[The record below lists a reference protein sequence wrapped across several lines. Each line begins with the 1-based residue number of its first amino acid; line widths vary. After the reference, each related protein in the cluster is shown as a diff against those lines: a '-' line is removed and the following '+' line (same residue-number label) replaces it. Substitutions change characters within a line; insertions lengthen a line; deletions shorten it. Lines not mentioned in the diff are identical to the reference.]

1 MIIDTHAHIDVADFD
16 EDREAV
22 IERARENG
30 VQYMVNIGCDI
41 ESSYRSMELAE
52 QHDFI
57 YATAGIHPHDV
68 KSINGDTYA
77 HLRQLLL
84 HPKVIAL
91 GEIGLDFFKNYS
103 PQDQQRTHFRKQI
116 QLAREMNKPI
126 IIHKIGRASDRERV

>member
-1 MIIDTHAHIDVADFD
+1 MIIDTHAHIDVSDFD

-57 YATAGIHPHDV
+57 
-68 KSINGDTYA
+68 
-77 HLRQLLL
+77 
-84 HPKVIAL
+84 
-91 GEIGLDFFKNYS
+91 
-103 PQDQQRTHFRKQI
+103 
-116 QLAREMNKPI
+116 
-126 IIHKIGRASDRERV
+126 